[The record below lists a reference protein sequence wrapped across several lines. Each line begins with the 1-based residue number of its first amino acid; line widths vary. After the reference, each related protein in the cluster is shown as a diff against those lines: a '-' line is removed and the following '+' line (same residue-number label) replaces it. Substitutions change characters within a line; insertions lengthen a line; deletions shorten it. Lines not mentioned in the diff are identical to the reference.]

1 MKKTVE
7 VEYVGIEDV
16 QDIIDDAYALMKEGH
31 YVSVQIG
38 SVSEMPLVSVGIML
52 GGFDVDKKRD
62 YDFIFY
68 LSSESEIDVEMMNE
82 CKNTLKNL
90 LVEVD
95 KDYESIV

>member
-1 MKKTVE
+1 MKKTVT

-31 YVSVQIG
+31 YVSVSI
-38 SVSEMPLVSVGIML
+38 SNVSEMTMVRVGIML
-52 GGFDVDKKRD
+52 GGFDANKERD
-62 YDFIFY
+62 YNFDFY
-68 LSSESEIDVEMMNE
+68 MSDDEIDVNMMNE
-82 CKNTLKNL
+82 CKNILKNL

>member
-1 MKKTVE
+1 MKKTVT

-31 YVSVQIG
+31 YVNVSI
-38 SVSEMPLVSVGIML
+38 SNVSEMTMVRVGIML
-52 GGFDVDKKRD
+52 GGFDMNKERD
-62 YDFIFY
+62 YDFDFY
-68 LSSESEIDVEMMNE
+68 MSDDEIDVKMMNE
-82 CKNTLKNL
+82 CKNILKNL

>member
-1 MKKTVE
+1 MKKTVT

-62 YDFIFY
+62 YDFDFY
-68 LSSESEIDVEMMNE
+68 MSDDEIDVNCMNE

>member
-7 VEYVGIEDV
+7 LEYVGIEDV

-31 YVSVQIG
+31 YVNVSI
-38 SVSEMPLVSVGIML
+38 SNVSEIPMVRVGIML
-52 GGFDVDKKRD
+52 GGFGMENERD
-62 YDFIFY
+62 YDFNFY
-68 LSSESEIDVEMMNE
+68 MSDDEIDVNCMNE
-82 CKNTLKNL
+82 CKNILRNL